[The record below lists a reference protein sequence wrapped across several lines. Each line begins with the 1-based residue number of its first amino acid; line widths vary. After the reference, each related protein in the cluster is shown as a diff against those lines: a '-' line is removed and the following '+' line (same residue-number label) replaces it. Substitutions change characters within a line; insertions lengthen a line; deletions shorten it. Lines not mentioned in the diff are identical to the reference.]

1 MLRNKTPSVFKKPRP
16 FALWHLGL
24 HSVLNIHGAGT
35 GTYAHTRSTTNK
47 NDLDYRCAAI

>member
-24 HSVLNIHGAGT
+24 QPLFDFLGPKLNFFSLT
-35 GTYAHTRSTTNK
+35 VCKSEQYLKKWQRK
-47 NDLDYRCAAI
+47 D